1 MVRAILLKNTD
12 VTSWIFATSAKV
24 TGVRME
30 QGMYICKGFCEN
42 KIMLVGKQVTPQ
54 QLNELLLKKVN
65 SLLCHRSNWQSWWN
79 SYFSENFMSLVPEEI
94 MQMHWT
100 QALASSSLMNLEVL
114 QSWVCLA
121 MFAVLTQQ
129 TWNARGISEYCGKYL
144 IDVDAQGKV
153 MVNCFF
159 F

>member
-42 KIMLVGKQVTPQ
+42 KIMLVGKQVTLQ

-79 SYFSENFMSLVPEEI
+79 SYFSENFMSLAPEEK

-100 QALASSSLMNLEVL
+100 QAIASSGLMNLEVL
-114 QSWVCLA
+114 
-121 MFAVLTQQ
+121 
-129 TWNARGISEYCGKYL
+129 
-144 IDVDAQGKV
+144 
-153 MVNCFF
+153 
-159 F
+159 